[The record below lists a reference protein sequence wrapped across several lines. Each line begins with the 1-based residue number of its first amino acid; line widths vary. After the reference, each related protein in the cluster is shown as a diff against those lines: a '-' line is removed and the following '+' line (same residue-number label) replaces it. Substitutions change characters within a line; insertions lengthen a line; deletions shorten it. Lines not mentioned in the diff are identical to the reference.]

1 MKMLNIFIADNDLLQ
16 LRLIRLCN
24 PNGLFSLAKKLIDYL
39 VICIAY
45 FLSILLIFYCSNL
58 SRHTAVAVPLTAI
71 CARFAPRAT
80 SSVVYISVICAPL
93 NRPYRNILGSDK
105 THQRNVLQPKSIG

>member
-58 SRHTAVAVPLTAI
+58 S
-71 CARFAPRAT
+71 
-80 SSVVYISVICAPL
+80 
-93 NRPYRNILGSDK
+93 
-105 THQRNVLQPKSIG
+105 

>member
-45 FLSILLIFYCSNL
+45 FLSILLIFIARIL
-58 SRHTAVAVPLTAI
+58 ADTAVAVPLTAI